1 MEPETNSLLAIAI
14 FALSGF
20 TSAAFYAPLK
30 FVKWKWEAMWI
41 FYSVMAFLVAPMVIA
56 TVAMPSCWDAIGQV
70 DGKVLGLTFLFG
82 ALWGVGGLTFGLSM
96 RYLGIGLGTAIAL
109 GCCALFGTLINPAID
124 GKFVETFTSEKGFTV
139 LVGVFICALGIGI
152 NGFAGIMKE
161 KDTAIEGAPKSE
173 FNLSKGLAV
182 AVFAGLMS
190 ACMAISMKYGEPI
203 AASAKSIALQ
213 NNVDI
218 DRAKL
223 FMNSPILIITLWGGF
238 LTNFL
243 WCLYLAVK
251 NNSFADLKTS
261 GSAKNIAFVVLC
273 AVGGL
278 LWYCQFFL
286 YGMGQTKLSPD
297 YAFVSWGV
305 LMSFIIVFA
314 GLIGLAFGE
323 WKGTTGKTK
332 GVLWL
337 GIVVLI
343 ASTFIMTA

>member
-1 MEPETNSLLAIAI
+1 METDTNSFLAIAI

-30 FVKWKWEAMWI
+30 FVKWKWEVMWI
-41 FYSVMAFLVAPMVIA
+41 FYSIMACLVAPMVIA
-56 TVAMPSCWDAIGQV
+56 TVAMPGCWNAIGQV
-70 DGKVLGLTFLFG
+70 DGKVIGLTFLFG

-124 GKFVETFTSEKGFTV
+124 GKFIETFSTEKGFIV
-139 LVGVFICALGIGI
+139 LVGVLICALGIGI
-152 NGFAGIMKE
+152 NGFAGMLKE
-161 KDTAIEGAPKSE
+161 KDTASPDGPKTE
-173 FNLSKGLAV
+173 FNLVKGLTV

-190 ACMAISMKYGEPI
+190 ACMAVSMKYGSPI
-203 AASAKSIALQ
+203 ADAAHSTALG
-213 NNVDI
+213 NGVDVA
-218 DRAKL
+218 RANL
-223 FMNSPILIITLWGGF
+223 FKNSPILIVTLWGGF
-238 LTNFL
+238 LTNFV
-243 WCLYLAVK
+243 WCLYLSIK
-251 NNSFADLKTS
+251 NNSFADFKAFNS
-261 GSAKNIAFVVLC
+261 CKNLVFVLLC
-273 AVGGL
+273 ALGGL

-314 GLIGLAFGE
+314 GIIGLLFGE
-323 WKGTTGKTK
+323 WKGTTAKTK
-332 GVLWL
+332 GILWL

-343 ASTFIMTA
+343 MSTFVMTA